1 MTSPTT
7 TGSGCPIPS
16 RRGRS
21 VAKNLV
27 LVAAMPR
34 PDPYFAVTLADEG
47 AFFTQRSSQVSSSQ
61 SVCSTD
67 SSPT

>member
-1 MTSPTT
+1 MT
-7 TGSGCPIPS
+7 CPAAAEAE
-16 RRGRS
+16 RS

-34 PDPYFAVTLADEG
+34 CDSYFAVTLADAG
-47 AFFTQRSSQVSSSQ
+47 AFFTQQSYQVSISH